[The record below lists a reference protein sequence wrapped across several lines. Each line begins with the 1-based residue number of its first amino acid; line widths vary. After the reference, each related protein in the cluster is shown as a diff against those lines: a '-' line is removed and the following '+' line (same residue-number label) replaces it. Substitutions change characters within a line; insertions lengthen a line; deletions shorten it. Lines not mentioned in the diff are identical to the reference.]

1 MLAPSV
7 ATAVPEPSMNVAQ
20 RVAALERRLAA
31 ELARSAGLQDELARR
46 DVRIRRL
53 EVTASQ
59 LSGQLA
65 PCHSSGHLHRLCGHC
80 MPWLRRGRIG
90 RCV

>member
-1 MLAPSV
+1 
-7 ATAVPEPSMNVAQ
+7 MNVAQ

-53 EVTASQ
+53 EVTALREPLQ
-59 LSGQLA
+59 LGACVPSSKVLFEVHMLLA
-65 PCHSSGHLHRLCGHC
+65 WLHC
-80 MPWLRRGRIG
+80 MPCGGRQGAG
-90 RCV
+90 RHM